1 MVDSMFT
8 IYNQSIIN
16 YIIDTIIIFITN
28 ITIIN
33 IIIILITIIT
43 IITIIIIINK
53 DKI

>member
-28 ITIIN
+28 
-33 IIIILITIIT
+33 
-43 IITIIIIINK
+43 TIIIIINK